1 MDSKLK
7 RGCLVNGIFIL
18 SILGSIIKTC
28 SFFINKFTAKLD
40 PSLTSSN
47 TSIAITTLM
56 GAIYLVVL
64 IGAWFWNQMCIY
76 AILPVNLISIVYNL
90 STQQIIT
97 GRIIGYIINILINCF
112 FVYSLLKIQK
122 LRMEQS
128 FQCN

>member
-18 SILGSIIKTC
+18 SILGSIINIC
-28 SFFINKFTAKLD
+28 IFFLNKVTSKLD
-40 PSLTSSN
+40 PSLAITNS
-47 TSIAITTLM
+47 SIAITTVM
-56 GAIYLVVL
+56 GIIYLVVL

-90 STQQIIT
+90 SCKQITT
-97 GRIIGYIINILINCF
+97 GRIIGSIINILINCF

-128 FQCN
+128 VQGN

>member
-18 SILGSIIKTC
+18 LILGSIINIC
-28 SFFINKFTAKLD
+28 SFFINKFIVKLD
-40 PSLTSSN
+40 PSLASSN
-47 TSIAITTLM
+47 TSIAITTVI

-64 IGAWFWNQMCIY
+64 IGAWLWSQMCIY
-76 AILPVNLISIVYNL
+76 AILPVKLISIVYSL
-90 STQQIIT
+90 SSQKIT
-97 GRIIGYIINILINCF
+97 TGVIIGSVIGILINCF

-128 FQCN
+128 VQGN